1 METPKQSS
9 SGLEFKLHPLVL
21 VNISDHHTRTKLN
34 SRVIEPNSG
43 TVPVL
48 GCLLGLHTGLT
59 VEITNSFEVLHEVK
73 DGVLVPD
80 SAFLTT
86 KQDQYKRV
94 FPSLDV
100 VGWYTTGEAPREE
113 HLSTHKMMMDINESP
128 VFLLLNP
135 APSASSKDLP
145 IALYESEL
153 HVVDGANT
161 LKLSCANYN
170 IEVRATADPCGGSLS
185 SGKRTRGES
194 EGRAGRGERG
204 EGGAVAPPPF
214 PAVAKAFRPRFV
226 LRPWREGRARREAG
240 NRRRP
245 SRRPSLRRRSV
256 SGAEPR
262 RGIGAR
268 GMEERSRFSGVSRA
282 PPPLPAPPSPHPAAG
297 LMGLGPRE
305 LTGRSEAAAAAPRS
319 RAEEARAT
327 F

>member
-170 IEVRATADPCGGSLS
+170 IETSEAERIAVDQVTKLVPSGGADGSAQVSAHLGSLHAALKMLVS
-185 SGKRTRGES
+185 RLRLLLS
-194 EGRAGRGERG
+194 
-204 EGGAVAPPPF
+204 
-214 PAVAKAFRPRFV
+214 V
-226 LRPWREGRARREAG
+226 LRKMKGGEAVYDHAIVRQVVSLSRSLPAIEGKEFQEQFLTDYNDSLLVIYLASITKGTAVLNDLIDRFNLAFEKG
-240 NRRRP
+240 TRRRAA
-245 SRRPSLRRRSV
+245 V
-256 SGAEPR
+256 
-262 RGIGAR
+262 
-268 GMEERSRFSGVSRA
+268 GM
-282 PPPLPAPPSPHPAAG
+282 
-297 LMGLGPRE
+297 
-305 LTGRSEAAAAAPRS
+305 
-319 RAEEARAT
+319 
-327 F
+327 